1 MEGSMFCYQCQ
12 EAYGNKG
19 CTTGGRCGVTSEPA
33 NLQDRLS
40 AELKAVAL
48 TLEGRTNVTREFS
61 RFIVRAMSATLTDT
75 NYNPDRIYALIDEA
89 KRALRTFDSE
99 VQAPDPSILSV
110 DDLEERSYRELLVY
124 GLKGVCAFTFHA
136 LALGYEDNSIYNFII
151 KALSAS
157 ARTDTPHERLALLI
171 VECGRIASIA
181 MALLDEANTDS
192 FGSPAI
198 CHIPFSAGQNPAIL
212 MSGQDLKDLEELLI
226 QTEHA
231 DVDVY
236 THGDMLSANTYP
248 AFRRFPHLK
257 GGYGDSWWT
266 QTKDFASFNGPI
278 VVNANCLA
286 PVQDA
291 YRGRIFTTGMVG
303 FKGIPHI
310 THRHIGMQKD
320 FSPVIE
326 LARTLPPPTQ
336 TEPGPLIPGPMAGF
350 GHHQV
355 CSGSVIN
362 QIARYVESGSISR
375 FIVIVGEDGRDER
388 REYYTDLVKT
398 LPPDTIILTAGGAKY
413 RFNHLDLG
421 KISGIP
427 RIMDVGQINDAYSII
442 RIALELQNALGIR
455 SLDKL
460 PVSFVLSWY
469 EQKTIAVFLALLTLG
484 FKNIRLGPTFPAFFS
499 PGVLEVLTRDY
510 GVKPVTTPE
519 ADAAAMLEGN

>member
-12 EAYGNKG
+12 EAFGNKG
-19 CTTGGRCGVTSEPA
+19 CTSGGRCGETSETA
-33 NLQDRLS
+33 NLQDRLI

-75 NYNPDRIYALIDEA
+75 NFNPDRIYALIDEA
-89 KRALRTFDSE
+89 KRALCTLDSE
-99 VQAPDPSILSV
+99 VQIPDPSILSV
-110 DDLEERSYRELLVY
+110 DDVEERSYRELLIY

-136 LALGYEDNSIYNFII
+136 LALGYEDNAIYNFII
-151 KALSAS
+151 KALSAT
-157 ARTDTPHERLALLI
+157 AKTDTPHERLALLI

-181 MALLDEANTDS
+181 MALLDEANTDTY
-192 FGSPAI
+192 GSPTI
-198 CHIPFSAGQNPAIL
+198 CHIPFSAGTEPAIL
-212 MSGQDLKDLEELLI
+212 ISGQDLKDLEELLI

-231 DVDVY
+231 GVDVY

-248 AFRRFPHLK
+248 GFRKFPHLK
-257 GGYGDSWWT
+257 GGYGGSWWT
-266 QTKDFASFNGPI
+266 QAQDFAAFNGPI
-278 VVNANCLA
+278 VVNSNCIA

-303 FKGIPHI
+303 LKGIPHI

-320 FSPVIE
+320 FSAVVE
-326 LARTLPPPTQ
+326 LARTLPPPT
-336 TEPGPLIPGPMAGF
+336 PLEARSMVPGPMAGF
-350 GHHQV
+350 GHNQV
-355 CSGSVIN
+355 CSVIS
-362 QIARYVESGSISR
+362 QIARYVESGSIRR
-375 FIVIVGEDGRDER
+375 FIVIAGEDGRDER
-388 REYYTDLVKT
+388 REYYTELAAA
-398 LPPDTIILTAGGAKY
+398 LPPDTIILTAGGVKY
-413 RFNHLDLG
+413 RFNNLELG

-427 RIMDVGQINDAYSII
+427 RIMDVGQLNDAYSII

-455 SLDKL
+455 TLEKL

-499 PGVLEVLTRDY
+499 PGIIEVLTRDY
-510 GVKPVTTPE
+510 GVKPITTVE
-519 ADAAAMLEGN
+519 ADVADMLAGN